1 VPYGNAS
8 KALSL
13 GFLFKQI
20 YLGMK
25 KVIDLWKITI
35 IILEVIRWLT
45 RVLDNQT
52 SGLAEL
58 KKNEFKV
65 NLMNNSWF
73 S

>member
-20 YLGMK
+20 YLEMK
-25 KVIDLWKITI
+25 KVIDLWNITI

-52 SGLAEL
+52 FSLAE
-58 KKNEFKV
+58 
-65 NLMNNSWF
+65 
-73 S
+73 